1 MTIGGRFTDQKNS
14 NYGKEVP
21 VQFREKHEVFGK
33 LSQEIFLKKKEEEMA
48 TPIGKVSKWIFFQE
62 KRLWDGSNN
71 LE

>member
-33 LSQEIFLKKKEEEMA
+33 LSQEKFFLKKKRGGNGNTNWE
-48 TPIGKVSKWIFFQE
+48 GV
-62 KRLWDGSNN
+62 
-71 LE
+71 